1 MIWALRPG
9 SGCRRL
15 ECMILPLA
23 TCVYLI
29 SVPAALQPFT
39 VVLTHQHS
47 DCNRML
53 VLRGPCMPSCL
64 PLRLGSYPWLLLPAL
79 FLRARPLG
87 RRWARCRGGW
97 KWILDLAEACKGPR
111 TGVWVGGKS
120 VFLARWPTG
129 QLQWL
134 RALCTDPLP
143 SAQRPTSPPVSLHL
157 TSFTAGS

>member
-1 MIWALRPG
+1 MLSSGHCGPETVELKRLTWGPAWFRHTAGFSLQDLKGGGGGWRSLVVMIWAPRPG

-53 VLRGPCMPSCL
+53 VLRGPCMPA
-64 PLRLGSYPWLLLPAL
+64 PPPWLLSLAAVACLVPQGQAPGEEVGEVQ
-79 FLRARPLG
+79 RWVEVDPGSG
-87 RRWARCRGGW
+87 RGM
-97 KWILDLAEACKGPR
+97 
-111 TGVWVGGKS
+111 
-120 VFLARWPTG
+120 
-129 QLQWL
+129 
-134 RALCTDPLP
+134 
-143 SAQRPTSPPVSLHL
+143 
-157 TSFTAGS
+157 

>member
-1 MIWALRPG
+1 MEGGGGGWLSLAVMIWALRPR
-9 SGCRRL
+9 SGCCRL

-47 DCNRML
+47 DRSRML
-53 VLRGPCMPSCL
+53 ALRGPCMPSCL
-64 PLRLGSYPWLLLPAL
+64 PLLRLGSYPWLPLPAL

-97 KWILDLAEACKGPR
+97 RWILDLAEACKGLR
-111 TGVWVGGKS
+111 TGAWVGGKS
-120 VFLARWPTG
+120 IFRARWPTV
-129 QLQWL
+129 QLQ
-134 RALCTDPLP
+134 
-143 SAQRPTSPPVSLHL
+143 
-157 TSFTAGS
+157 